1 MEIIG
6 RLDKIDLTDLELMDV
21 EAKIDTGAYGCALH
35 CHKIQLVEKDEQQ
48 TLKFQFKKRGKWYYY
63 EAFSEKNV
71 KSSTGI
77 SETRFVIK
85 TSLVIFGKKQL
96 VEFSLTDRSN
106 MKFPILIGRK
116 FLNKKYLVDVH
127 QKNVSYQRK
136 LTYLS

>member
-6 RLDKIDLTDLELMDV
+6 RLDKIDLTDLGLVNV

-35 CHKIQLVEKDEQQ
+35 CHKIQLVEKDEKQ
-48 TLKFQFKKRGKWYYY
+48 TLKFQFKKRGKWYYD
-63 EAFSEKNV
+63 ENFTEKNV

-106 MKFPILIGRK
+106 MKFPVLIGRK

-136 LTYLS
+136 LTYLL